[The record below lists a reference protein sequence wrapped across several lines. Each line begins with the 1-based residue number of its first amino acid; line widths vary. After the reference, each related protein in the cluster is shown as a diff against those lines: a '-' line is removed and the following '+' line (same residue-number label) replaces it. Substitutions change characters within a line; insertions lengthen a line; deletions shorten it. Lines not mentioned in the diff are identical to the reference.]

1 MATEI
6 EKLQTALIDIARL
19 QIVFQKQVITNVKT
33 LGAMEKQLA
42 DIDVRLSQH
51 IKTMTDAI
59 RLLSIERI

>member
-59 RLLSIERI
+59 RLLSIERT